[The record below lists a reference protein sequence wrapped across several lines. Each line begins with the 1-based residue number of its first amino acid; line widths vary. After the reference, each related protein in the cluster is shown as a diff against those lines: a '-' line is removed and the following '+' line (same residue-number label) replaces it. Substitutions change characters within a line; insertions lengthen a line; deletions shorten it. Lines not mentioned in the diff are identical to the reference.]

1 MRKEAFMD
9 AKKKAQE
16 TVHAYQQILIDL
28 SHRIHDHPELGFA
41 EEQACRW
48 ITEVLADAG
57 LQVEAG
63 FCDLP
68 TAFRARAGTGPLHL
82 AICAEYDALP
92 KIGHAC
98 GHNLMAAMA
107 TGAGIA
113 AAQVADD
120 LGLTIEVIGTPAEEV
135 GNAGGKILLLERG
148 AFAGIHAAMLVHPT
162 PMPFD
167 AIGEGTLAVALFDV
181 HYTGKA
187 SHAGVAPE
195 QGINAADAMTIAQV
209 AIGLLRQQLPST
221 IRISGIVTDGGE
233 AANIIPSQTS
243 ARYNLRAPSFDE
255 LLELRARVTRCFE
268 AGALATG
275 ASLSI
280 VGGDKPY
287 AQMVQNAALSELYR
301 RNAEALGRV
310 VQQGESRGAGTD
322 MGNISQVI
330 ASIQPHIGI
339 NCLPAIN
346 HQPEF
351 AAACVTPE
359 ADQAVLDGALAM
371 AWTTID
377 LALSQTLRD
386 QLMQQ

>member
-1 MRKEAFMD
+1 MD

-16 TVHAYQQILIDL
+16 TVHAYQQTLIEL
-28 SHRIHDHPELGFA
+28 SHRIHDHPELGYA
-41 EEQACRW
+41 EEQASRW

-63 FCDLP
+63 ICELP
-68 TAFRARAGTGPLHL
+68 TAFRARAGNGPFHI

-92 KIGHAC
+92 KMGHAC

-120 LGLTIEVIGTPAEEV
+120 LDLTIEVIGTPAEEV

-148 AFAGIHAAMLVHPT
+148 AFEGIDVAMLVHPT

-167 AIGEGTLAVALFDV
+167 AIGESTLAVALFDV

-187 SHAGVAPE
+187 SHAGAAPE
-195 QGINAADAMTIAQV
+195 QGINAADAMTVAQV

-233 AANIIPSQTS
+233 AANIIPSHTS
-243 ARYNLRAPSFDE
+243 ARYNLRAPTFDE
-255 LLELRARVTRCFE
+255 LLALRARVTRCFE

-275 ASLSI
+275 AHLEI

-287 AQMVQNAALSELYR
+287 AHMVHNATMSELYR
-301 RNAEALGRV
+301 RNAEALGRE
-310 VQQGESRGAGTD
+310 VQEGPGSGAGTD
-322 MGNISQVI
+322 MGNISLVI
-330 ASIQPHIGI
+330 PSIQPTIGI

-346 HQPEF
+346 
-351 AAACVTPE
+351 
-359 ADQAVLDGALAM
+359 
-371 AWTTID
+371 
-377 LALSQTLRD
+377 
-386 QLMQQ
+386 

>member
-1 MRKEAFMD
+1 MD

-16 TVHAYQQILIDL
+16 TIHTYQQTLIDL
-28 SHRIHDHPELGFA
+28 SHRIHDHPELGYA
-41 EEQACRW
+41 EELASRW
-48 ITEVLADAG
+48 ITETLADAG

-63 FCDLP
+63 ICDLP
-68 TAFRARAGTGPLHL
+68 TAFRARAGNGPFHI

-92 KIGHAC
+92 KMGHAC

-148 AFAGIHAAMLVHPT
+148 AFKDIDVAMLVHPT
-162 PMPFD
+162 PMPYD
-167 AIGEGTLAVALFDV
+167 AIGESTLAVALFDI

-187 SHAGVAPE
+187 SHAGAAPE
-195 QGINAADAMTIAQV
+195 QGINAADAMTVAQV

-221 IRISGIVTDGGE
+221 TRISGIVTDGGE
-233 AANIIPSQTS
+233 AANIIPSHTS
-243 ARYNLRAPSFDE
+243 ARYNLRAPTFDE

-275 ASLSI
+275 AQLEI

-287 AQMVQNAALSELYR
+287 AHMVHNVAMSELYR

-310 VQQGESRGAGTD
+310 VQEVPGSGAGTD
-322 MGNISQVI
+322 MGNISLVI
-330 ASIQPHIGI
+330 PSIQPTIGI

-351 AAACVTPE
+351 AAACVTPA
-359 ADQAVLDGALAM
+359 ADKAVLDGALAM
-371 AWTTID
+371 AWTAID
-377 LALSQTLRD
+377 MGLDQTPRA
-386 QLMQQ
+386 QFMQH